1 MHTADALRLLLLYKF
16 GGFYL
21 DLDYVVFNDLSH
33 YHNIVVG
40 NKPWDYTRKIF
51 TFLIYFNFRE
61 TTNRGLISVT
71 NNAFSFTKHHPLPLM
86 AMNHLKQSYNPSC
99 WSCIGP
105 KLITSCVR
113 RLARTKY
120 VQNIAESSQIH
131 FTPLKRIMTVH
142 FLKVRQTLFPDKP
155 KTFHQWEKLFAQSS
169 AVHFFSKETSGLP
182 VSDSPQYSA
191 YALLAPRYC
200 PLAWHSQRYFW

>member
-1 MHTADALRLLLLYKF
+1 M
-16 GGFYL
+16 YL
-21 DLDYVVFNDLSH
+21 N
-33 YHNIVVG
+33 
-40 NKPWDYTRKIF
+40 T
-51 TFLIYFNFRE
+51 RE

-71 NNAFSFTKHHPLPLM
+71 NNAFSFTKNHSLPLM

-99 WSCIGP
+99 WACIGP

-120 VQNIAESSQIH
+120 VQNIPESSNIN
-131 FTPLKRIMTVH
+131 FTPLKRIMTIH
-142 FLKVRQTLFPDKP
+142 FLKVKQTLFPDKP

-169 AVHFFSKETSGLP
+169 SVHFFSKETSGLA
-182 VSDSPQYSA
+182 VSDNPQHSA

-200 PLAWHSQRYFW
+200 PLAWHSQTYF